1 MPHRQKANEA
11 RGNQEDKE
19 DKTKSKNKVKEVVDE
34 GEKGWYIS
42 ICS

>member
-11 RGNQEDKE
+11 RENQEDKE

-34 GEKGWYIS
+34 GGKRLVY
-42 ICS
+42 

>member
-1 MPHRQKANEA
+1 
-11 RGNQEDKE
+11 
-19 DKTKSKNKVKEVVDE
+19 SKNKVKEVVDE